1 MSVLILEDNEP
12 DILIN
17 NINQLQIVYHPKYAP
32 CGKFAIKDLFN
43 FSKKEIMVIVDNNIV
58 SPICDLAKKGF
69 LPNKDQQIKVASLVT
84 WIKFINATVTC
95 GLGLIESDTAGLS
108 NIPGEEK
115 RNLFLYAINSIP
127 AQLWKALAFNE
138 IGKIPESF
146 LIKTPIII
154 DKSKNF
160 SYQDEL
166 HFLTNEAAIIKIVNL
181 LQSKDKIGHDKFLAF
196 MEWYADNLILADSII
211 MYAAMVF
218 GNVQHISKPKNLCSN
233 DFEKVVKGIKNQAW
247 DITYLTHWSS
257 SYYGEKNNICTMFAT
272 DDTTLKF
279 IIANII
285 PPGECFV
292 NVNSIFNTNNQKKK
306 FDDLCQRK
314 FGKNRIKPFKDLT
327 NEETISAVK
336 KIISNEYSFLKE
348 NIDRQ

>member
-1 MSVLILEDNEP
+1 
-12 DILIN
+12 
-17 NINQLQIVYHPKYAP
+17 
-32 CGKFAIKDLFN
+32 
-43 FSKKEIMVIVDNNIV
+43 
-58 SPICDLAKKGF
+58 
-69 LPNKDQQIKVASLVT
+69 
-84 WIKFINATVTC
+84 
-95 GLGLIESDTAGLS
+95 
-108 NIPGEEK
+108 
-115 RNLFLYAINSIP
+115 
-127 AQLWKALAFNE
+127 
-138 IGKIPESF
+138 
-146 LIKTPIII
+146 
-154 DKSKNF
+154 
-160 SYQDEL
+160 
-166 HFLTNEAAIIKIVNL
+166 
-181 LQSKDKIGHDKFLAF
+181 
-196 MEWYADNLILADSII
+196 
-211 MYAAMVF
+211 MVF